1 MADVKPFKNNAG
13 TVTEFGATDTVPFA
27 NLNLNGS
34 FIGKTIVKS
43 KAAAETVTSS
53 TTLQDD
59 DHLVIPIGSNE
70 EMDGFLIAQAVFGA
84 GNGKIAFT
92 VPSGCTITMS
102 GTISSAGFASADGT
116 TAKAIAVTLTPSSY
130 FTLLI
135 TVRNGANAGNIQ
147 FQFAQ
152 NTSDPTATTFKK
164 DTKLILTRTA

>member
-1 MADVKPFKNNAG
+1 MADVKPLQKLNG
-13 TVTEFGATDTVPFA
+13 ITTGFGATDTVPFA
-27 NLNLNGS
+27 NLNLVGS

-43 KAAAETVTSS
+43 KAADETVTTS
-53 TTLQDD
+53 TTLQNDD
-59 DHLVIPIGSNE
+59 DLVIPIGANE

-92 VPSGCTITMS
+92 VPSGCTITMT

-116 TAKAIAVTLTPSSY
+116 TAKSLTITLTTSSY

-152 NTSDPTATTFKK
+152 NTSNAAATTFKK
-164 DTKLILTRTA
+164 DTKFILTRTA